1 MGSECFAP
9 IALVSITLS
18 TSFIFFSFSDCPS
31 IYPSTHP
38 PIYVYFLRLI
48 EIKRIKNIL
57 QKTYLIAEKEQR
69 KKTKE
74 KRVKGN
80 QRLS

>member
-1 MGSECFAP
+1 MFAP

-18 TSFIFFSFSDCPS
+18 TSFIFLFLCPS

-38 PIYVYFLRLI
+38 PIYVCFLRLI
-48 EIKRIKNIL
+48 EIKRIKDIL

-80 QRLS
+80 QRLR

>member
-1 MGSECFAP
+1 MDTTEQRSYRDQKKRGLILFDDYISKEW
-9 IALVSITLS
+9 L
-18 TSFIFFSFSDCPS
+18 PS
-31 IYPSTHP
+31 PLKSP
-38 PIYVYFLRLI
+38 YVCFLRLI
-48 EIKRIKNIL
+48 EIKRIKDIL
-57 QKTYLIAEKEQR
+57 QKTYFIAEKEQR